1 MCLGDTA
8 RFVCAATSDGVA
20 SMFYLVNS
28 MSITNVANQGIAVS
42 ATMSIANILF
52 VNLTVRGS
60 VENNNSLITCKVILP
75 GISLLE
81 SSAYLSIQGTCTC
94 N

>member
-1 MCLGDTA
+1 MSLGDTA
-8 RFVCAATSDGVA
+8 QFVCAATSDGVA

-28 MSITNVANQGIAVS
+28 MTASNVANHGIAVS
-42 ATMSIANILF
+42 APTTIANVLF

-60 VENNNSLITCKVILP
+60 VENNNSLIACKVILP
-75 GISLLE
+75 GISILE
-81 SSAYLSIQGTCTC
+81 SSAYLSIQGIRTC